1 MEVGIADW
9 GTDVSREREGIACQN
24 EVEWIDID
32 RSKVDR
38 ASGVLYLGS
47 DVDII
52 DTRRQ

>member
-9 GTDVSREREGIACQN
+9 GADISREREGVARQN

-38 ASGVLYLGS
+38 ATGILHLGGNI
-47 DVDII
+47 DII
-52 DTRRQ
+52 NTSRQ